1 MSWVA
6 EKNASKKDIATNIS
20 IFVCGFILPKII
32 IKRIKSTCD
41 TNIHDFLCP
50 KYLSS
55 IGMLQ

>member
-6 EKNASKKDIATNIS
+6 EKNASKKDIATNTSIS
-20 IFVCGFILPKII
+20 VCGFILPKII
-32 IKRIKSTCD
+32 MKRIKNICD

-55 IGMLQ
+55 IGILQ